1 MAAKQI
7 PNVGRGARTVIV
19 ARFPDGT
26 WSYGGSANDPCYE
39 HAELYRVHYDSH
51 FEGIYGYTVTLI
63 KRKAQQ
69 YRSRQLKK
77 AREQS

>member
-1 MAAKQI
+1 MTTKQI
-7 PNVGRGARTVIV
+7 PNVGRGARSVIV

-26 WSYGGSANDPCYE
+26 WSYGGSDGDPCYE
-39 HAELYRVHYDSH
+39 KAELYQVHYDSH
-51 FEGIYGYTVTLI
+51 FEGIYGNTVAII

-77 AREQS
+77 AQS